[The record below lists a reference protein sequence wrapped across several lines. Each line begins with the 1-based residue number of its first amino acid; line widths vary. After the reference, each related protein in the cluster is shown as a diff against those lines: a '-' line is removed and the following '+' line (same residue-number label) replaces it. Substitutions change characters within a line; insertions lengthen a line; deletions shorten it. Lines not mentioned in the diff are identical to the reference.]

1 MKVPERGEIDIV
13 GRHGGRDIGG
23 VTIKSSRE
31 LGLMRQAG
39 RVVAQVKAEL
49 MGAIKFGVKT
59 GELDRIAEERIR
71 QLGATPSFKGYTG
84 SGARPFPSTICVSLN
99 DEIVHGIP
107 GDRVIEQGDLV
118 SVDIGAV
125 VGGFHG
131 DSAFTVVAGEPSDE
145 AARLID
151 ATREALKIG
160 IVQAKAGGRVGDISA
175 AVQAHA
181 EGLGYSVV
189 REYVGHGIGRALHE
203 EPQVPNYGIAG
214 RGPLLRES
222 MTIAIE
228 PMLNI
233 GGYRTVRL
241 DDGWTVS
248 TEDGSLSAHFEDTI
262 VITSNGAEVLTA
274 LNGGEGE

>member
-1 MKVPERGEIDIV
+1 M
-13 GRHGGRDIGG
+13 
-23 VTIKSSRE
+23 TIKSARE
-31 LGLMRQAG
+31 LEFMRQAG
-39 RVVAQVKAEL
+39 RVVAEVKTEL
-49 MGAIKFGVKT
+49 MKAIRPGVKT

-84 SGARPFPSTICVSLN
+84 PGATPFPSTICVSLN

-107 GDRVIEQGDLV
+107 GDRVIEEGDIV
-118 SVDIGAV
+118 SVDVGAV

-131 DSAFTVVAGEPSDE
+131 DSAFTAVAGEPSDE
-145 AARLID
+145 ASRLID
-151 ATREALKIG
+151 ATREALEIG
-160 IVQAKAGGRVGDISA
+160 IARAKAGGRVGDISA

-222 MTIAIE
+222 MTIAVE
-228 PMLNI
+228 PMLNV
-233 GGYRTVRL
+233 GACGTVRL

-262 VITSNGAEVLTA
+262 VITGRGAEVLTA